1 MLKKDRQPN
10 CYTLAYPKNNV
21 TNILSD
27 PLTKTTDT
35 SPVYSTQNLAPLD
48 TIREGSEVREKEC
61 EYSLTQLLPKVVVAN
76 YKDFLIYLN

>member
-1 MLKKDRQPN
+1 MLKKDWQPN

-21 TNILSD
+21 TNILLD

-48 TIREGSEVREKEC
+48 TIREESEVRETRA
-61 EYSLTQLLPKVVVAN
+61 SIPLPN
-76 YKDFLIYLN
+76 YYRKSSSQTTKIS